1 MTKPL
6 LIEIGVEELPAI
18 PLLKIVKNIE
28 KSWQELL
35 VEYRLENDFE
45 FIYTPRRLVLRQS
58 AMPTKQAD
66 NTIELFGPPMMV
78 AVRDGEVTK
87 AGEGFARKCGVSFDE
102 LERVEKGG
110 KECLYFKQEQEGAE
124 TATLLEEMLTKWLT
138 SMAFGKMMRWG
149 SRKDEFIRPLRWL
162 QVRLNND
169 SVEVELFG
177 VKADTKTYVHR
188 MVNFD
193 AVEVANVADYE
204 SILAKGEVSL
214 FPKEREA
221 KILAEFDALEA
232 EHNIVIERDLS
243 LLAEIVAITENPK
256 SLLGS
261 FDELFLE
268 LPPEA
273 IIASMKEHQRYF
285 PVFENDKLSN
295 KFIVVSNAVTD
306 DYTKVVEGNERVL
319 KPRLADGLFFYHND
333 LKRGL
338 ITDGLEKITFMDGL
352 GSLTDKIDR
361 ERDIAKILLNNIR
374 VEVGE
379 EKRTFTVLEK
389 LMQDTGKSASLLTEL
404 MHDTIALAK
413 ADLTS
418 EMVYEFTELQGLMG
432 YYYAKAL
439 GKDEVV
445 YTAIKEQYFPL
456 GEGAEL
462 PSSLFSS
469 IVAISIKLDTLI
481 GLFSIGKIPTGS
493 KDPFALRRAVNGIVR
508 IVIDNKLLFNI
519 DDIKL
524 FTNYKDYDTD
534 KLEKF
539 IIERIKKSLTAVNPS
554 IISAV
559 LMSSDKDYGKEIYK
573 ISERV
578 QALNEIVL
586 LPTFKEQ
593 FATFKRV
600 ANISKELNLDNKL
613 IVDESLF
620 SEKIEKELYAEYV
633 DKIINTRYFSSK
645 SYLLALFSLKETL
658 EKYFDDVLV
667 NAEDEA
673 VKNNRK
679 NTVASIYKSFREIAD
694 IKEIT
699 I

>member
-28 KSWQELL
+28 KSWKDILT
-35 VEYRLENDFE
+35 EYRLSSDFE
-45 FIYTPRRLVLRQS
+45 FIYTPRRLVLKHDAIATQ
-58 AMPTKQAD
+58 QAD
-66 NTIELFGPPMMV
+66 DTIEFFGPPMAA

-102 LERVEKGG
+102 LGTSEKNG
-110 KECLYFKQEQEGAE
+110 KACLYYKKEQKGAE
-124 TATLLEEMLTKWLT
+124 TTALLEEMLLKWLN

-162 QVRLNND
+162 QVRLEND

-204 SILAKGEVSL
+204 SILAKGKVSL
-214 FPKEREA
+214 FPKEREL
-221 KILAEFDALEA
+221 KILAEFDALES

-268 LPPEA
+268 LPAEA

-306 DYTKVVEGNERVL
+306 DYSKVVEGNQRVL
-319 KPRLADGLFFYHND
+319 KPRLADGLFFYRND

-361 ERDIAKILLNNIR
+361 EKNIAGKLLSLYIAK
-374 VEVGE
+374 VEKE
-379 EKRTFTVLEK
+379 
-389 LMQDTGKSASLLTEL
+389 TGKNASELIEL
-404 MHDTIALAK
+404 MDETVALAK

-445 YTAIKEQYFPL
+445 YNAIKEQYFPL

-462 PSSLFSS
+462 PSSTFAA
-469 IVAISIKLDTLI
+469 IVAMSIKLDTLV
-481 GLFSIGKIPTGS
+481 GLFSVGKIPTGS

-508 IVIDNKLLFNI
+508 MVTTYDLEFNI
-519 DDIKL
+519 DDIVSML
-524 FTNYKDYDTD
+524 NELYAEYDND
-534 KLEKF
+534 KLIEF
-539 IIERIKKSLTAVNPS
+539 MLERIRKSLDANPS
-554 IISAV
+554 VIAAV
-559 LMSSDKDYGKEIYK
+559 LESGERDINEISK
-573 ISERV
+573 KV
-578 QALNEIVL
+578 KALNSIVSQ
-586 LPTFKEQ
+586 TEFKEQ
-593 FATFKRV
+593 FSTFKRV
-600 ANISKELNLDNKL
+600 ANISKEVNLDADL
-613 IVDESLF
+613 VIDQALF
-620 SEKIEKELYAEYV
+620 SESIENELYDEY
-633 DKIINTRYFSSK
+633 
-645 SYLLALFSLKETL
+645 KETMAKDYSSYEEKL
-658 EKYFDDVLV
+658 TAMFALKPKLDKYFDDVMV
-667 NAEDEA
+667 NSEDEA
-673 VKNNRK
+673 VRTNRK

-694 IKEIT
+694 IKEIS